1 MMGETVMPSAKD
13 CFSENWILWEVT
25 CGRKIEWKKADS
37 CPLVI
42 IREEDRL

>member
-1 MMGETVMPSAKD
+1 MMDETVVPSAKD

-25 CGRKIEWKKADS
+25 CCRIEWKKADS